1 MLGKTHWSRWSG
13 LNRRPTVYETVALP
27 LSYTGDARSANE
39 PVKYGHHAGAASGKF
54 KRDAFYAANGL
65 VPLGTIIFR
74 AQTAGNRLATDN
86 GTYVQGSIG
95 RLKRHGV
102 DAMTAGGLP
111 RSGQVR
117 DPVQK
122 PAWGSTPPMNR
133 DVCRAYG
140 TGAIHPKCSRRLGF
154 ARFRTSLFDL
164 SQLGVNIARSACS

>member
-54 KRDAFYAANGL
+54 ERDAFYAANGL
-65 VPLGTIIFR
+65 VRLGSRKFG
-74 AQTAGNRLATDN
+74 AQTGGNTQANDN
-86 GTYVQGSIG
+86 RARFHGLV
-95 RLKRHGV
+95 RPLKRHGV
-102 DAMTAGGLP
+102 DAMTASGRH

-122 PAWGSTPPMNR
+122 PPRGKCLPRIGIFVGHTGPERFFQAVQNARGLHASEPTCSISRNWG
-133 DVCRAYG
+133 
-140 TGAIHPKCSRRLGF
+140 
-154 ARFRTSLFDL
+154 
-164 SQLGVNIARSACS
+164 